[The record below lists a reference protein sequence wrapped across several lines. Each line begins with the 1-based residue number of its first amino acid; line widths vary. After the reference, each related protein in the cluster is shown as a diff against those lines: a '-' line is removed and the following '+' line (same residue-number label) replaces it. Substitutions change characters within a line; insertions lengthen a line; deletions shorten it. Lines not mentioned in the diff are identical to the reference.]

1 MPQPHP
7 HFLPSGQVVGM
18 VKFKDLN
25 ELVTFLRSNGFKEI
39 ADNVELFMDLHPCSD
54 SVVAFEVNMFN
65 VKPKVYA
72 IAMIDIDKWV
82 EELTSDNPA

>member
-1 MPQPHP
+1 
-7 HFLPSGQVVGM
+7 VVGM
-18 VKFKDLN
+18 VKFRDLS
-25 ELVTFLRSNGFKEI
+25 ELITFLKSNGFKEI

-54 SVVAFEVNMFN
+54 SVVAFEVNMFT

-72 IAMIDIDKWV
+72 IIKIDVEKWV

>member
-1 MPQPHP
+1 
-7 HFLPSGQVVGM
+7 M
-18 VKFKDLN
+18 VRFKDLN
-25 ELVTFLRSNGFKEI
+25 ELITFLRSNGFKEI

-82 EELTSDNPA
+82 EELTSDDSA